1 MRVLPLQ
8 EGLGLAVSD
17 LLSPVRLH
25 RWATMVPDDRRRA
38 EADPVAPLEQAPADV
53 HVVRRFLEDRVEPA
67 DFLQSALPERHVAAR
82 DVLGRSI
89 VEHYLR
95 RAARRSVDALRD
107 PAVFRW
113 HQVRPADADDVGF
126 QKGRGQVG
134 QPVRIGP
141 SVRVDVRDDLPG
153 GGPQPLVAGGA
164 HAAVGRGNRAERIP
178 PDDVRGPV
186 RGPIVD
192 DDDLVVR
199 IIELH

>member
-1 MRVLPLQ
+1 MRPAQKVWPQGLNLCESEALLERKHPHKFNPWGHTFRPVDATGPEGVAPGIELVRVLPLQ

-107 PAVFRW
+107 PAVFRC
-113 HQVRPADADDVGF
+113 
-126 QKGRGQVG
+126 
-134 QPVRIGP
+134 
-141 SVRVDVRDDLPG
+141 
-153 GGPQPLVAGGA
+153 
-164 HAAVGRGNRAERIP
+164 
-178 PDDVRGPV
+178 
-186 RGPIVD
+186 
-192 DDDLVVR
+192 
-199 IIELH
+199 